1 MSDQVYYKVLGAD
14 GVCCHGGSGRWNT
27 DGSWMP
33 AIHGGLSPC
42 VRGYHVCRAEDLV
55 EWLGP
60 VIWTAEGRGK
70 AFSSGPYRIFQ
81 EARVIR
87 PVEGWSDAVA
97 REFAVACAERA
108 VPILEVALPG
118 ETRVVEALAKARERA
133 NGDTDAAAA
142 QRMAAGA
149 WSVSRLVD
157 GAARDAAIAAY
168 GAVSWLDGGMAAWAA
183 AGSAR
188 SALAASAWE
197 SAMTE
202 AKAQGIHPRD
212 AERTANGV
220 AAATLNAE
228 RTWQTALLFTLLKPP
243 VGE

>member
-1 MSDQVYYKVLGAD
+1 MSDQVYYKVLGDD

-33 AIHGGLSPC
+33 VVHGGLSPC
-42 VRGYHVCRAEDLV
+42 VRGYHLCRAADLV

-60 VIWTAEGRGK
+60 VIWVAEGRGK
-70 AFSSGPYRIFQ
+70 SFLSGQYQIFQ
-81 EARVIR
+81 EARLVH
-87 PVEGWSDAVA
+87 PMEGWNPTVA
-97 REFAVACAERA
+97 REFAVVCAERA
-108 VPILEVALPG
+108 LPVLEMALPE
-118 ETRVVEALAKARERA
+118 ETRVGEALAKARELLENSGNVA
-133 NGDTDAAAA
+133 EA
-142 QRMAAGA
+142 QWIAAGA
-149 WSVSRLVD
+149 WSASRLVD

-168 GAVSWLDGGMAAWAA
+168 GALAWNSAGMAAWAA

-188 SALAASAWE
+188 SALAAAAWE
-197 SAMTE
+197 SAMAE

-220 AAATLNAE
+220 SAATLNAE
-228 RTWQTALLFTLLKPP
+228 RAWQTAHLFTLLKPP